1 MTLEERLEAI
11 RTAPT
16 LESAAA
22 VLAGVQDGVRTRTW
36 TLADFE
42 TAYAEYRSVW
52 ADEIRR
58 RAAPEMHYSRGNWS
72 GD

>member
-1 MTLEERLEAI
+1 MTLDERLEEI

-16 LESAAA
+16 LDAAAA
-22 VLAGVQDGVRTRTW
+22 VLAGVQDGVRDRSFS
-36 TLADFE
+36 LADFE
-42 TAYAEYRSVW
+42 TALAEYRSVW